1 MILGTKINTM
11 LGDKKK
17 NHWQQLL
24 NLKPNNWFAVFNKY
38 DQMER
43 TRETDHSKTK

>member
-17 NHWQQLL
+17 ESLAAVAQL
-24 NLKPNNWFAVFNKY
+24 KAK
-38 DQMER
+38 
-43 TRETDHSKTK
+43 